1 MLQLARGSHEDS
13 FARRWGTFG
22 CRIESTVVW
31 EKEPIKKATHVKKR
45 KAGWGTSAHSLAL
58 SSQEARGTVFLVGQ
72 EEDRRWDSSSRV
84 CQFSG
89 GSGYAGGGGGGGCSR
104 QKECQLRLGE
114 ESEPLPKSAQVWP
127 RCHRAEPVSRRGIL
141 CVLKPQPQ
149 CTAATLWLG
158 TAGKGAC
165 QRSFWERGRRNVRFL
180 FT

>member
-1 MLQLARGSHEDS
+1 M
-13 FARRWGTFG
+13 FG

-31 EKEPIKKATHVKKR
+31 EKELIKKATHAKKR
-45 KAGWGTSAHSLAL
+45 KAGWGTSAHGLAL

-72 EEDRRWDSSSRV
+72 EEDRRWDSSSCV

-104 QKECQLRLGE
+104 QEECQRRLRE
-114 ESEPLPKSAQVWP
+114 ESEPLPKSAQVRP

-158 TAGKGAC
+158 TAGKGLV
-165 QRSFWERGRRNVRFL
+165 RGLFERGGAVM
-180 FT
+180 